1 MHRIERVSELL
12 KEEISRI
19 IQFDVKDPKV
29 KDVVITSIEV
39 TRDLSQAKVFFTSYN
54 KENLKYIHRGLMSS
68 AGFIRHQLQKA
79 VHLKKT
85 PSKLMFFIDDSSEYG
100 SRIDEVL
107 REIIKEDDER
117 DS

>member
-19 IQFDVKDPKV
+19 IKFEVKDPKV
-29 KDVVITSIEV
+29 QDVVITSVEV
-39 TRDLSQAKVFFTSYN
+39 TKDLSQAKVFFTTYD
-54 KENLKYIHRGLMSS
+54 KENLKLILRGLMSS
-68 AGFIRHQLQKA
+68 SGFIRHQLQKS

-85 PSKLMFFIDDSSEYG
+85 PSKITFLIDNSADYA
-100 SRIDEVL
+100 SRIDDVL
-107 REIIKEDDER
+107 REISKEEDER